1 MFSSLSTKFS
11 NSMQLFRQSWSV
23 LQQDKKLLI
32 LPAISGTLL
41 FLLVGIGVGALVVV
55 IASKPEFQNSRGSS
69 QNAAAELR
77 ESMGMLWYVAIG
89 AIYFVTHFVMTFFQT
104 ALMACIMERLDGRT
118 PSLRAGLALACT
130 RIPQLLAWSL
140 LTATV
145 GVVLN
150 ALKEKAGWI
159 GRLFLGGIE
168 AVWNIATFFVVPVL
182 VVEGVGPITA
192 VKRSATVVRRQWGEA
207 LITQFGFSMIT
218 GLMALVSALILI
230 GGGTAISIATSSFV
244 PGVVCF
250 LLWVAFA
257 LALSLVSS
265 VMRSILIAATYR
277 MAFAGDTNTGPF
289 RPEQLQGLF
298 ARKGSKR

>member
-55 IASKPEFQNSRGSS
+55 IASKPEFQGNRGSS

-77 ESMGMLWYVAIG
+77 ESMGVLWYVAIG
-89 AIYFVTHFVMTFFQT
+89 VIYFVTHFVMTFFQT

-150 ALKEKAGWI
+150 VFKEKAGWL
-159 GRLFLGGIE
+159 GRLLLGGIE

-218 GLMALVSALILI
+218 GLMALVSAFILI
-230 GGGTAISIATSSFV
+230 GGGTAISIATNSFA
-244 PGVVCF
+244 PGAVCI
-250 LLWVAFA
+250 LLWIAFA
-257 LALSLVSS
+257 VALSLVSS

-289 RPEQLQGLF
+289 SPEQLQGLF